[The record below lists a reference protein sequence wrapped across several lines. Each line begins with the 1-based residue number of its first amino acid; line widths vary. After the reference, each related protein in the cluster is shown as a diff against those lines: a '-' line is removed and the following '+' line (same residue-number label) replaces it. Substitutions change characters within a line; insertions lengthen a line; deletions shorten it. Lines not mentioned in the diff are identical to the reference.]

1 MGQTTLYWT
10 LLQHK
15 QWALYM
21 AATDQGLCYIGS
33 QGATF
38 DELANWSKRHFEGV
52 KWVED
57 EAACHTSEVMEYLDG
72 QRTTFDL
79 PIDLK
84 GTTFQQQVW
93 KVVQDVPF
101 GEIVSYSDIAQRLGR
116 PSAVRAVGRAIGAN
130 PVLFI
135 VPCHRILAKN
145 GSLTGFRGG
154 LPMKEQ
160 LLRLEGI
167 VQYSSYM

>member
-10 LLQHK
+10 ILEHK
-15 QWALYM
+15 QWRLHL

-38 DELANWSKRHFEGV
+38 DELANWATRQFDQVE
-52 KWVED
+52 WVED
-57 EAACHTSEVMEYLDG
+57 SDFPHTYEVIEYLDG
-72 QRTTFDL
+72 RRKTFDV
-79 PIDLK
+79 PIDLR
-84 GTTFQQQVW
+84 GTSFQQQVW
-93 KVVQDVPF
+93 KVVREIPF
-101 GEIVSYSDIAQRLGR
+101 GETVSYSDIAQRLGR

-135 VPCHRILAKN
+135 VPCHRILSKSGN
-145 GSLTGFRGG
+145 LTGFRGG

-160 LLRLEGI
+160 LLQLEGI
-167 VQYSSYM
+167 IKFSSEI